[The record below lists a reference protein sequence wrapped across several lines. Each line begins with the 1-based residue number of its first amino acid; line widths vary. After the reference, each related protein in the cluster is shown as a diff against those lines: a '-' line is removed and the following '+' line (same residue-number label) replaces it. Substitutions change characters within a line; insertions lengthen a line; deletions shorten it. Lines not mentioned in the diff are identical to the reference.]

1 MTRLKHWIVV
11 CEGSDGKKSPRSPY
25 WSNKSSRTDAQLVQ
39 AVAERHWSQGTSA
52 TSHQWR
58 CCSSDCSRATESYR
72 NNLPQ
77 EEFEETLVGSVL
89 LTNPHRLQWGTGF
102 GLIYLENWTAYH
114 LPVSRIKRCHLVKS
128 LGRETIFKLGQFI
141 RNTAQQHL
149 KDAHP
154 LKRESHLF
162 C

>member
-1 MTRLKHWIVV
+1 MPSWCGLWPSQTEAKGPVPGHVS
-11 CEGSDGKKSPRSPY
+11 EG
-25 WSNKSSRTDAQLVQ
+25 A
-39 AVAERHWSQGTSA
+39 A
-52 TSHQWR
+52 
-58 CCSSDCSRATESYR
+58 SSDCSTATESYR

-77 EEFEETLVGSVL
+77 EGFGGTLVGSLL

-102 GLIYLENWTAYH
+102 GLIYLENRTASH
-114 LPVSRIKRCHLVKS
+114 FLVSRIKRCHPVKS
-128 LGRETIFKLGQFI
+128 LGRETIFKLGQFV

-154 LKRESHLF
+154 LKRESRVF